1 METGDRLTSVENK
14 QKVQLPIRR
23 TESILPWFRPNYLNT
38 FCFFGWN
45 MVITVG
51 PPTEPTTELPA
62 EPPAELGAKPAVEPY
77 TKNIILEEIAPNEF
91 RQQGQFW
98 QKNVRLRS
106 DFAYARIDNPIIETD
121 YERLLFRLLEHPLA
135 YQIATREQGRW
146 IRGYADSI
154 TDSEVRELARLA
166 ARDYRKYNYLE
177 MRLRRPS
184 ARWQQEALLEF
195 VEYQGKIISN
205 DITIHY
211 SLQKMFEVR
220 IGRQSWVNMQGV
232 WKP

>member
-1 METGDRLTSVENK
+1 
-14 QKVQLPIRR
+14 
-23 TESILPWFRPNYLNT
+23 
-38 FCFFGWN
+38 
-45 MVITVG
+45 MVITVE
-51 PPTEPTTELPA
+51 PPTEPATELSTEA
-62 EPPAELGAKPAVEPY
+62 KAELKAEPAVELY
-77 TKNIILEEIAPNEF
+77 TKSIILEETTAHEF
-91 RQQGQFW
+91 RQRGQFW
-98 QKNVRLRS
+98 QKNVRRRS

-146 IRGYADSI
+146 IKGYADSI
-154 TDSEVRELARLA
+154 TDSEVRELASLA
-166 ARDYRKYNYLE
+166 ARDYRKCNYLE

-205 DITIHY
+205 DITMHY
-211 SLQKMFEVR
+211 SLQKMFDVR

-232 WKP
+232 WVP